1 MFPSEL
7 EEGPQDLPSLLK
19 NLAFQLVL
27 DGEVSQVAHL
37 RRDQCIRAGATE
49 ELCSRIWKSALSFSE
64 AYVSPKFVEISRRFH
79 FAKCSASKIVAGMI
93 D

>member
-7 EEGPQDLPSLLK
+7 EEGPQDLLSLLK

-27 DGEVSQVAHL
+27 DGEVSQIAHL
-37 RRDQCIRAGATE
+37 RRDQCIRAGATDE
-49 ELCSRIWKSALSFSE
+49 QCSRIWKSALAFAQSH
-64 AYVSPKFVEISRRFH
+64 VNPKFVEPSRRFS
-79 FAKCSASKIVAGMI
+79 FAQCSASMIAAGMM